1 MKHDDLPF
9 LFRSLQRFLQPF
21 PLREEEPRITV
32 TIQRDD
38 SGIVVINRI
47 HIIILIPRFE
57 QIRKDISKSFLQNT
71 YQSFYIFMIYR
82 FGGSYGIHA
91 LIGFIPITVHRTLCK
106 VTGKHIEVRLRIT
119 MAHIFHKA
127 TCLSTQSIL
136 HVTYKYKGEMI
147 SRIGLHRERIPIGW
161 AIVIPYPIRVGIAIR
176 EFFKLCPVGI
186 TEPAQC
192 TEKFG
197 RAVNEKSISGTDL
210 CIFQLCLLGNASAHP
225 AHITG

>member
-1 MKHDDLPF
+1 MMEHDDLPF

-47 HIIILIPRFE
+47 YIIIFIPRFE

-71 YQSFYIFMIYR
+71 YQSFYIFMISRRNQYR

-91 LIGFIPITVHRTLCK
+91 LIGFIPVTVHRTLCK
-106 VTGKHIEVRLRIT
+106 VTGKHIEVRLRIA

-147 SRIGLHRERIPIGW
+147 SRIGLHRERIPIG
-161 AIVIPYPIRVGIAIR
+161 
-176 EFFKLCPVGI
+176 
-186 TEPAQC
+186 
-192 TEKFG
+192 
-197 RAVNEKSISGTDL
+197 
-210 CIFQLCLLGNASAHP
+210 
-225 AHITG
+225 